1 MGRGDTA
8 RWGLKS
14 KFLTWALLT
23 QVGWQGGFI
32 AAANGGTSLYKA
44 LSWLTSINGFK
55 LAHLSLAPNLFLYEF
70 GNLKNKLHS
79 DTSHV

>member
-1 MGRGDTA
+1 MGTEV
-8 RWGLKS
+8 
-14 KFLTWALLT
+14 
-23 QVGWQGGFI
+23 QVPYLGSVNTGGVAGGFI

-55 LAHLSLAPNLFLYEF
+55 QAHLSLAPNLFLYEF